1 MDKIETLNRYNFVS
15 GGYIFDLLDRTAL
28 QAINEKYPETASQ
41 QVYTVCADINYSKQL
56 CNLEC
61 VTPIATMCFYSQ
73 AKHKFIVI
81 CRLCQNETEI
91 ADAYFEFAQAEHNYC
106 EQ

>member
-1 MDKIETLNRYNFVS
+1 MDKTNKYGFIS

-41 QVYTVCADINYSKQL
+41 QVYTTCGHTTYLKQL
-56 CNLEC
+56 CDIERTKV
-61 VTPIATMCFYSQ
+61 VTTKCYEYFGEYRVHVELWQGETLIA
-73 AKHKFIVI
+73 HG
-81 CRLCQNETEI
+81 
-91 ADAYFEFAQAEHNYC
+91 YFTFVQAEHNYC